1 VSSTCYHVS
10 ILVKLYGINDQSIVL
25 SFVFEHV
32 SFDDLRNG
40 VLGIRIY
47 ALSGQLLVLLL
58 QLFSHGG
65 CWDLLLGLNGGNKNG
80 KVLHLVI
87 LESLHI
93 QMCQMFLRML
103 VHPQMIQG
111 RKMLLMSSFSQWRQS
126 IFWCFGVQT
135 MHGCFWI
142 NARKVRMSLIALSVI
157 DNSKLAFSLTFSANL
172 GADS

>member
-1 VSSTCYHVS
+1 MSSTCYHVS

-65 CWDLLLGLNGGNKNG
+65 
-80 KVLHLVI
+80 
-87 LESLHI
+87 S
-93 QMCQMFLRML
+93 
-103 VHPQMIQG
+103 
-111 RKMLLMSSFSQWRQS
+111 
-126 IFWCFGVQT
+126 
-135 MHGCFWI
+135 
-142 NARKVRMSLIALSVI
+142 
-157 DNSKLAFSLTFSANL
+157 
-172 GADS
+172 

>member
-1 VSSTCYHVS
+1 MTSNCCYVYIFSETVSYKWSKY
-10 ILVKLYGINDQSIVL
+10 
-25 SFVFEHV
+25 FFELV
-32 SFDDLRNG
+32 SFNDLRNDI
-40 VLGIRIY
+40 LGIRIY